1 MPCIHFQASLVYI
14 HILIVSAANS
24 RMPGLVKFK
33 QAQCSN
39 IRHRQVFFF
48 MIRFIIITCSY

>member
-1 MPCIHFQASLVYI
+1 MPCKHFQTSLVYI

-33 QAQCSN
+33 QADCSN
-39 IRHRQVFFF
+39 IRRRQGFF